1 MRIRYLAKL
10 SEFNRQLIILL
21 AGVVAVGTIFGVWM
35 LLGGASNVE
44 WWKALGYPGVFLL
57 SLLASGGMGFPIPG
71 IAATCG
77 AAGLSLN
84 LIAVGILAG
93 IGETIGEL
101 SGYAIG
107 YGGQSI
113 LTGKRLYKRVQA
125 WMTRWGILTL
135 LVLAAV
141 PNPIFDF
148 VGISA
153 GALRYPLR
161 KFLLVVFFG
170 KLFKG
175 IFIAHLCYWIVRWVS
190 WLD

>member
-1 MRIRYLAKL
+1 
-10 SEFNRQLIILL
+10 L
-21 AGVVAVGTIFGVWM
+21 AGVVTVGAIFCVWM

-44 WWKALGYPGVFLL
+44 WWKGLGYPGVFLL
-57 SLLASGGMGFPIPG
+57 SLLGSGGMVFPIPG

-84 LIAVGILAG
+84 LVAVGILAG

-113 LTGKRLYKRVQA
+113 LTGKKLYKRVQR
-125 WMTRWGILTL
+125 WMERWGILTL
-135 LVLAAV
+135 LVLAAI

-175 IFIAHLCYWIVRWVS
+175 IFIAYLCYWIVSWIS
-190 WLD
+190 WLG

>member
-1 MRIRYLAKL
+1 MKIGHLRKL
-10 SEFNRQLIILL
+10 SDFSRQLIVLL
-21 AGVVAVGTIFGVWM
+21 AGVLAVGIIFCVWM

-57 SLLASGGMGFPIPG
+57 SLLASGGMVFPIPG

-84 LIAVGILAG
+84 LIAVGVLAG
-93 IGETIGEL
+93 VGETIGEL

-107 YGGQSI
+107 YGGQSV
-113 LTGKRLYKRVQA
+113 LKGRRLYKRVQV
-125 WMTRWGILTL
+125 WMSRWGILTL

-153 GALRYPLR
+153 GALRYPLK
-161 KFLLVVFFG
+161 KFLLVVLCG

-175 IFIAHLCYWIVRWVS
+175 ILIAHLCYWIVRWIS

>member
-1 MRIRYLAKL
+1 MRRSYLSRL
-10 SEFNRQLIILL
+10 SEVNKQVIVLL
-21 AGVVAVGTIFGVWM
+21 AGVVTVGAIFCVWM

-44 WWKALGYPGVFLL
+44 WWKGLGYPGVFLL
-57 SLLASGGMGFPIPG
+57 SLLASGGMVFPIPG

-84 LIAVGILAG
+84 LVVVGILAG

-113 LTGKRLYKRVQA
+113 LTGKKMYKRVQR
-125 WMTRWGILTL
+125 WMERWGMLTL
-135 LVLAAV
+135 LVLAAI

-161 KFLLVVFFG
+161 KFLIVVFFG

-175 IFIAHLCYWIVRWVS
+175 IFIAYLCYWIVSWIS
-190 WLD
+190 WLG

>member
-1 MRIRYLAKL
+1 
-10 SEFNRQLIILL
+10 
-21 AGVVAVGTIFGVWM
+21 
-35 LLGGASNVE
+35 
-44 WWKALGYPGVFLL
+44 
-57 SLLASGGMGFPIPG
+57 
-71 IAATCG
+71 
-77 AAGLSLN
+77 
-84 LIAVGILAG
+84 
-93 IGETIGEL
+93 
-101 SGYAIG
+101 
-107 YGGQSI
+107 
-113 LTGKRLYKRVQA
+113 
-125 WMTRWGILTL
+125 MTRWGILTL

-153 GALRYPLR
+153 GALRFPLI

>member
-1 MRIRYLAKL
+1 MRKSYLSRL
-10 SEFNRQLIILL
+10 SEVNKQVIVLL
-21 AGVVAVGTIFGVWM
+21 AGVVTVGAIFCVWM

-44 WWKALGYPGVFLL
+44 WWKGLGYPGVFLL
-57 SLLASGGMGFPIPG
+57 SLLASGGMVFPIPG

-84 LIAVGILAG
+84 LVVVGILAG

-113 LTGKRLYKRVQA
+113 LTGKKMYKRVQR
-125 WMTRWGILTL
+125 WMERWGMLTL
-135 LVLAAV
+135 LVLAAI

-161 KFLLVVFFG
+161 KFLIVVFFG
-170 KLFKG
+170 KLF
-175 IFIAHLCYWIVRWVS
+175 FTFFEENVNRTS
-190 WLD
+190 M